1 LDGSFKLPKFCV
13 VFRILVRRTAA
24 AQLRR
29 RVELMGRSPLPFCN
43 ATVGCKLIDHFVENS
58 SKPLPTAGPKD
69 YRHLLLAGA
78 IAEESRSA
86 ENRSANNQP

>member
-1 LDGSFKLPKFCV
+1 
-13 VFRILVRRTAA
+13 
-24 AQLRR
+24 
-29 RVELMGRSPLPFCN
+29 
-43 ATVGCKLIDHFVENS
+43 VGCKLIDHFVENS